1 MFIYIYI
8 YKIYIVIYINIYIYI
23 YIYNILFLSLLN
35 AVKCRSVYYKLKGV
49 LKNNFSYVLF
59 VYKSQDKRMK
69 LEEDKCLNIFSKMNL
84 NYHKMENVQV
94 WNSKMFRRKSSTVN
108 IYYSI
113 ANWNFVVVDNLQV
126 YYIKI
131 VVI

>member
-1 MFIYIYI
+1 
-8 YKIYIVIYINIYIYI
+8 
-23 YIYNILFLSLLN
+23 
-35 AVKCRSVYYKLKGV
+35 
-49 LKNNFSYVLF
+49 
-59 VYKSQDKRMK
+59 MK
-69 LEEDKCLNIFSKMNL
+69 LEEDKSLNIFSKINL
-84 NYHKMENVQV
+84 NYHKMENEQV

-113 ANWNFVVVDNLQV
+113 ANWNFFVVDNLQV

>member
-1 MFIYIYI
+1 M
-8 YKIYIVIYINIYIYI
+8 
-23 YIYNILFLSLLN
+23 
-35 AVKCRSVYYKLKGV
+35 KLK
-49 LKNNFSYVLF
+49 LK
-59 VYKSQDKRMK
+59 
-69 LEEDKCLNIFSKMNL
+69 EDKCLNIFSKMNL
-84 NYHKMENVQV
+84 NYHKMENEQV

-113 ANWNFVVVDNLQV
+113 ANWNFFVVDNLQV

>member
-1 MFIYIYI
+1 
-8 YKIYIVIYINIYIYI
+8 
-23 YIYNILFLSLLN
+23 
-35 AVKCRSVYYKLKGV
+35 
-49 LKNNFSYVLF
+49 
-59 VYKSQDKRMK
+59 MK

-94 WNSKMFRRKSSTVN
+94 WNSKMFRCKSSTVN

>member
-1 MFIYIYI
+1 
-8 YKIYIVIYINIYIYI
+8 
-23 YIYNILFLSLLN
+23 
-35 AVKCRSVYYKLKGV
+35 
-49 LKNNFSYVLF
+49 
-59 VYKSQDKRMK
+59 MK

-84 NYHKMENVQV
+84 NYHKMENEKV
-94 WNSKMFRRKSSTVN
+94 WNSKMFRRKSSPVT